1 LGRRS
6 NPGVLPQQAV
16 TGDASAPVRAASPIP
31 HRRAIFTIV
40 SCNYIAYAV
49 TLMQSVRDFH
59 PEADRF
65 IVLADSY
72 REFPGLDAAADLIF
86 CGEIGIE
93 LIANMQ
99 LWYSVIEFNTAIK
112 PFVFRHLFD
121 RFAYDEVVYLDP
133 DILLFRPMVEVFDGL
148 GAHNIVLIPHI
159 MQPLQDGKEPSDLS
173 IMKSGVYNLGFLG
186 VRNDPEARALIAWW
200 GERCYLHCRVDVAGH
215 MFTDQR
221 WMDLA
226 PAFVPNPL
234 ILRHPGYNVAY
245 WNLAH
250 RRMEQDGD
258 GTWLVNGGPLVFFH
272 FSGIS
277 PDDPTVFSKHQNR
290 FTAETLGPVSAL
302 CELYRQCVIANG
314 WREHS
319 RLRYGFAAFPNGRP
333 IEDAMRQWLR
343 RAVDSGRVDAMSRVV
358 VEPNFFD
365 QPDEEAAEKGVAV
378 TRFMYQFWLN
388 RRDLQEAFDIFTPR
402 GSSGYLEWFLNGEAR
417 RQGVDGRSIAAARR
431 IRDEPEAR
439 PASVD
444 DVLPPWPSV
453 SRSAWQGPA
462 SEAIRFLEGDVTAQ
476 IEAKRILVPVQVALS
491 WELRS
496 DLRAH
501 FRLET
506 ADNLYRFLGWALTS
520 GVREGVV
527 NCQEFSPQCL
537 QQMAHE
543 SSTSSYYRD
552 VPITAGL
559 VATRFVE
566 SDNKCYDPRRRFP
579 VERAGRL
586 AHGLWFTYVAA
597 RRFNWPEQLV
607 APLRAHF
614 EAPSGVE
621 VDGFQLTNAM
631 LAIWSLRDDVQKI
644 FPLDTGVSIRSYIVW
659 LLTFGLR
666 ELEIS
671 VDQLGDGLRSCL
683 LSESPRQSILER
695 VLELLYETRADLQ
708 QQFDITTAAGRAAF
722 RTWWWNDAT
731 GLQENAAA
739 TALSSPTD
747 VIEVEQERP
756 TYTAKVALTGQWSA
770 PTGRGE
776 DVRCSAVSLQMA
788 GFSDFLIIDSD
799 THQIL
804 RPDGSA
810 LSTPCEV
817 KVEINIL
824 HLNADTAYAD
834 WRLMQRLR
842 VFAKTIVG
850 FWAWELER
858 LPSCWRH
865 SFSFFD
871 EIWAST
877 RFAAAAFSRER
888 LRPVRLMPMAVFVP
902 ETRRELGRR
911 ELDLPADATVFLFV
925 FHFGSFI
932 SRKNPEAVVR
942 AFLQAFPSGDE
953 QVFLVIKTMG
963 AEDNYERLEQL
974 RELCADRRISLRDIR
989 MARDELIGLIKASDA
1004 FVSLHRSEG
1013 FGRGPAEAMLLGRPT
1028 ILTAYSGTRDFA
1040 TSKCAYLVDH
1050 ALVPVL
1056 AGEYIG
1062 VDGQNWADANVATAA
1077 RHMRTIYEQPE
1088 SARRIGERGK
1098 AEIARLLNPSVVG
1111 RAMHAQLLNLL
1122 SHRHQGEM
1130 EAGLARPYSQEA
1142 KLIASRKVR
1151 PVDNHQRR
1159 VRQKVLG

>member
-1 LGRRS
+1 MGRRRK
-6 NPGVLPQQAV
+6 PGALSERALS
-16 TGDASAPVRAASPIP
+16 GAASTSIHAAGRTPR
-31 HRRAIFTIV
+31 RRAIFTIV

-49 TLMQSVRDFH
+49 TLMQSVREFH

-72 REFPGLDAAADLIF
+72 REFPGLDAAAELIF
-86 CGEIGIE
+86 CDEIGIE
-93 LIANMQ
+93 LISNMQ

-133 DILLFRPMVEVFDGL
+133 DILLFRPMAEVFDGL

-159 MQPLQDGKEPSDLS
+159 MEPLQDGKEPSDLS

-226 PAFVPNPL
+226 PTFVPNPL

-250 RRMEQDGD
+250 RRIEQDGD

-277 PDDPTVFSKHQNR
+277 PEDPTVFSKHQNR

-302 CELYRQCVIANG
+302 CELYRRRVIANG
-314 WREHS
+314 WEKYS

-343 RAVDSGRVDAMSRVV
+343 RAVDNGRMDAMSRVV
-358 VEPNFFD
+358 AEPHFFD
-365 QPDEEAAEKGVAV
+365 QPDEEAAEKGVTV
-378 TRFMYQFWLN
+378 TRFMYEFWLN

-417 RQGVDGRSIAAARR
+417 SQGVDGRSIAAARR
-431 IRDEPEAR
+431 IRNEPEAR

-444 DVLPPWPSV
+444 DVAPPWPSV

-462 SEAIRFLEGDVTAQ
+462 REAARFLEGDVTAQ
-476 IEAKRILVPVQVALS
+476 LDAKRILVPVQVALS

-496 DLRAH
+496 DLREH

-520 GVREGVV
+520 GVEEGVV
-527 NCQEFSPQCL
+527 DCQEFSPQFL
-537 QQMAHE
+537 EQMAHE
-543 SSTSSYYRD
+543 LSTSSYYSD

-586 AHGLWFTYVAA
+586 AHGLWFAYVAA
-597 RRFNWPEQLV
+597 RRFNWPQPLV

-614 EAPSGVE
+614 EAPGDVE
-621 VDGFQLTNAM
+621 VDGLRLTNAM

-644 FPLDTGVSIRSYIVW
+644 FALDTDVSVRSYVVW

-666 ELEIS
+666 EMEIS
-671 VDQLGDGLRSCL
+671 VDQLGDGLQSYLR
-683 LSESPRQSILER
+683 SESPWQPLLER
-695 VLELLYETRADLQ
+695 VLDLHETRADLQ
-708 QQFDITTAAGRAAF
+708 QQFDITTAAGRAAL
-722 RTWWWNDAT
+722 RTWWWNNAT
-731 GLQENAAA
+731 GSHDKSAAA
-739 TALSSPTD
+739 AHSSLTN
-747 VIEVEQERP
+747 VTETEQGRP

-799 THQIL
+799 THQVL
-804 RPDGSA
+804 RPDGSV
-810 LSTPCEV
+810 LSTSCEV
-817 KVEINIL
+817 QVEINIL

-842 VFAKTIVG
+842 VFAKTSIG

-858 LPSCWRH
+858 LPGFWRH

-877 RFAAAAFSRER
+877 RFAKAAFSREQ

-902 ETRRELGRR
+902 ETQRECGRRELG
-911 ELDLPADATVFLFV
+911 LPADATVFLFV

-942 AFLQAFPSGDE
+942 AFLQAFPSGNE

-963 AEDNYERLEQL
+963 AEDNYERHEQL
-974 RELCADRRISLRDIR
+974 RELCTDPRISLRDIR

-1028 ILTAYSGTRDFA
+1028 ILTAYSGTSDFA

-1088 SARRIGERGK
+1088 SARRIGKRGK

-1111 RAMHAQLLNLL
+1111 QAMHARLSKLL
-1122 SHRHQGEM
+1122 SHMDQGQM
-1130 EAGLARPYSQEA
+1130 EAKLSRPYSNEA
-1142 KLIASRKVR
+1142 ELAASREIR
-1151 PVDNHQRR
+1151 LVDNRR
-1159 VRQKVLG
+1159 RRLRQKVLV

>member
-1 LGRRS
+1 MGRRS
-6 NPGVLPQQAV
+6 KPGALSQQAP
-16 TGDASAPVRAASPIP
+16 TGVAAAPIRAASPTP
-31 HRRAIFTIV
+31 RRRAIFTIV

-72 REFPGLDAAADLIF
+72 REFPGLDAAAELIF
-86 CGEIGIE
+86 CDEIGIE
-93 LIANMQ
+93 LISNMQ

-133 DILLFRPMVEVFDGL
+133 DILLFRPMVEVLDGL

-200 GERCYLHCRVDVAGH
+200 SERCYLHCRVDVAGH

-258 GTWLVNGGPLVFFH
+258 GAWLVNGGPLVFFH

-277 PDDPTVFSKHQNR
+277 PEEPTVFSKHQNR
-290 FTAETLGPVSAL
+290 FTPETLGPVTAL
-302 CELYRQCVIANG
+302 CELYRQRVIASG
-314 WREHS
+314 WKKYS

-333 IEDAMRQWLR
+333 IEDGMRQWLR
-343 RAVDSGRVDAMSRVV
+343 RAVDSGRINAMSRVV

-365 QPDEEAAEKGVAV
+365 QPDEEAAEKDVAV

-417 RQGVDGRSIAAARR
+417 AQGVDGRSIAAARR
-431 IRDEPEAR
+431 IRNEPENR
-439 PASVD
+439 PTSVD
-444 DVLPPWPSV
+444 DVAPPWPSV

-462 SEAIRFLEGDVTAQ
+462 REAVRFLEGDVTAQ
-476 IEAKRILVPVQVALS
+476 IDAKRILVPVQVALS
-491 WELRS
+491 WELRA
-496 DLRAH
+496 DLRTH
-501 FRLET
+501 FRLES
-506 ADNLYRFLGWALTS
+506 ADELYRFLAWALTS
-520 GVREGVV
+520 GVMEGVV
-527 NCQEFSPQCL
+527 NCQEFSPQFL
-537 QQMAHE
+537 QQMAQE
-543 SSTSSYYRD
+543 LSTSSYYRD
-552 VPITAGL
+552 VPITACL

-597 RRFNWPEQLV
+597 RRFNWPQQLV

-621 VDGFQLTNAM
+621 VNGFQLTNAM
-631 LAIWSLRDDVQKI
+631 LAIWTLRDDVQKI

-671 VDQLGDGLRSCL
+671 VDQLGDGLQGYL
-683 LSESPRQSILER
+683 LSELPRQSVLGR
-695 VLELLYETRADLQ
+695 VLELLYETRVELQ
-708 QQFDITTAAGRAAF
+708 QQFDITTADGWAAL

-731 GLQENAAA
+731 GSCDKPAA
-739 TALSSPTD
+739 TALLSPTD
-747 VIEVEQERP
+747 AIETKQERP

-776 DVRCSAVSLQMA
+776 DVRCSAVSLKMA
-788 GFSDFLIIDSD
+788 GFSDFLIID
-799 THQIL
+799 
-804 RPDGSA
+804 
-810 LSTPCEV
+810 
-817 KVEINIL
+817 
-824 HLNADTAYAD
+824 
-834 WRLMQRLR
+834 
-842 VFAKTIVG
+842 F
-850 FWAWELER
+850 
-858 LPSCWRH
+858 
-865 SFSFFD
+865 
-871 EIWAST
+871 
-877 RFAAAAFSRER
+877 
-888 LRPVRLMPMAVFVP
+888 
-902 ETRRELGRR
+902 
-911 ELDLPADATVFLFV
+911 
-925 FHFGSFI
+925 
-932 SRKNPEAVVR
+932 
-942 AFLQAFPSGDE
+942 
-953 QVFLVIKTMG
+953 
-963 AEDNYERLEQL
+963 
-974 RELCADRRISLRDIR
+974 
-989 MARDELIGLIKASDA
+989 
-1004 FVSLHRSEG
+1004 
-1013 FGRGPAEAMLLGRPT
+1013 
-1028 ILTAYSGTRDFA
+1028 
-1040 TSKCAYLVDH
+1040 
-1050 ALVPVL
+1050 
-1056 AGEYIG
+1056 
-1062 VDGQNWADANVATAA
+1062 
-1077 RHMRTIYEQPE
+1077 
-1088 SARRIGERGK
+1088 
-1098 AEIARLLNPSVVG
+1098 
-1111 RAMHAQLLNLL
+1111 
-1122 SHRHQGEM
+1122 
-1130 EAGLARPYSQEA
+1130 
-1142 KLIASRKVR
+1142 
-1151 PVDNHQRR
+1151 
-1159 VRQKVLG
+1159 